1 MQECYIFFQA
11 GDQAQASFTIKG
23 LAEAHFDSS
32 RSELASFGFPG
43 LYYPGLLTLGPSL
56 HLYGQLSGQLS
67 LSGQIT
73 TSVGYTFPSI
83 DVSYGKQDLN
93 NDEENVSSAV
103 NPDANNLG
111 YDISVGYNVNL
122 EGSLDAHI
130 IPSLQI
136 GVSVLGGALIDAQ
149 LFTEADI
156 YGGVSITDSVSQ
168 SSAPQFCVN
177 PHFGVAL
184 NAGLTGSVLYW
195 RANPYSTIFYG
206 NEFPFGGSC
215 FSSMDQL
222 ATGSSRRDEDH
233 SYYSY
238 KAMGTAGHGVTI
250 DTRHALDSPA
260 YVAYEHTS
268 SKSRLRGVQIP
279 ISVVNETLVQHH
291 KRAGVPFL
299 PGNLFCPAVGSNI
312 LDTPSGS
319 KTCQIYASLES
330 GNTGQ
335 TADALNRR
343 DEDINGMPLATERD
357 NIPVL
362 NGRANFTDG
371 FHPFIL
377 AESTMRVCSQ
387 INIPIPGYAN
397 TQVQT
402 YFDLAYAGELDGTY
416 GRYNPLPIN
425 TGTTKNGLPAL
436 SQANSNAI
444 YAREHVY
451 EQSMSALFVDYL
463 AQFPALWQNTA
474 GNKQYCDWVNENL
487 VDPTTYFPGVEVYP
501 PPTVFSDIGQCYPG
515 GNQGGNAMVILEQQ
529 SNTFKN
535 TLMYDGE
542 RQLNNLGAQVLM
554 DSTEFSSYC
563 AATQV
568 AKLRAAA
575 GVASYMN
582 DYTVQQNFLLNNAC
596 IRNIWQEWSA
606 TYLASNVDAPNK
618 ATVNVP
624 NLYDNWISTV
634 VNGMVPFLRSE
645 ITRLIP
651 LYNNGLTTAVDI
663 DLSFAILLDNAN
675 ILNRNGQQMDTGGA
689 PLTVNRPTT
698 QQDVIDYILNDIPDI
713 TWASTLPRH

>member
-156 YGGVSITDSVSQ
+156 YGGVSITGSVSQ

-487 VDPTTYFPGVEVYP
+487 VDSTTYFP
-501 PPTVFSDIGQCYPG
+501 
-515 GNQGGNAMVILEQQ
+515 
-529 SNTFKN
+529 
-535 TLMYDGE
+535 
-542 RQLNNLGAQVLM
+542 VL
-554 DSTEFSSYC
+554 S
-563 AATQV
+563 
-568 AKLRAAA
+568 
-575 GVASYMN
+575 G
-582 DYTVQQNFLLNNAC
+582 
-596 IRNIWQEWSA
+596 W
-606 TYLASNVDAPNK
+606 
-618 ATVNVP
+618 
-624 NLYDNWISTV
+624 
-634 VNGMVPFLRSE
+634 
-645 ITRLIP
+645 
-651 LYNNGLTTAVDI
+651 
-663 DLSFAILLDNAN
+663 
-675 ILNRNGQQMDTGGA
+675 
-689 PLTVNRPTT
+689 
-698 QQDVIDYILNDIPDI
+698 
-713 TWASTLPRH
+713 